1 MHLLFDLAN
10 AQNLEF
16 REFAVLKIKSL
27 MVLMF
32 ACFKRL
38 YGAKVRS
45 KFPISKLSIRGSD

>member
-10 AQNLEF
+10 AAQNLEF

-45 KFPISKLSIRGSD
+45 KFQYLN